1 MADHEHHRCPP
12 ATEFLLT
19 QTNHSPMKPFS
30 LLAVLAISSVFA
42 VDVRM
47 SFADG
52 PSAVRTHASAASVTV
67 ARKRI
72 AQAIKTDPIKSP
84 GRVVVVYFTPRDRPP
99 AASHTA
105 RIRRIVEETAKF
117 YESELKRHGFPN
129 RSMHVLRNDR
139 GQIDIVDVVGE
150 QTDYDKPDGQKIRDE
165 VIPALRQ
172 RGIDADASVL
182 LLFCNLMDY
191 DPVAVKISHHS
202 PYYGGGNH
210 LSGTAWQC
218 DSEILDTRRFR
229 DPTPIRDGEY
239 GRITIGRHNSIF
251 IGGVIHELGHALS
264 LPHCRQRVDEAE
276 RGTALMGSGNRTY
289 AQQLRG
295 EGKGTFITQTHALR
309 LAAHPVFNR
318 QVSRSIYDRPTT
330 EFHDLRLSEGPDQS
344 IQVVGRV
351 RGTIPSHAVV
361 AYFDPD
367 GGGDYDAT
375 TATSIPGTD
384 GEFAMRSGPLRPRT
398 SGELRIVS
406 CHVNG
411 TTSTRSLRYG
421 INPDGTP
428 NLSIAKL
435 ELELKPV
442 IDELQTGSVEDATKL
457 LREIAGSDDE
467 LASIGQTVLNR
478 FRNVEQP
485 VSIDAARIPTT
496 TKSIWLSTIR
506 PQSSEVGWLRA
517 TYNSVPDKNRLLS
530 LGGDYFAHGIYAHA
544 PAKHVYELD
553 GNWKRLRGL
562 SGIQGNLF
570 GQVDFEIIGDGKS
583 LWKATRV
590 TAGQGNAFDIDV
602 SKVQTLTLKVTDGG
616 NGRGGDWGIWV
627 EPLLT
632 R

>member
-1 MADHEHHRCPP
+1 MSIQDVHGHAR
-12 ATEFLLT
+12 FLLT
-19 QTNHSPMKPFS
+19 QTIRPPMKSFS
-30 LLAVLAISSVFA
+30 MLAVLAISLVFA
-42 VDVRM
+42 PSTRTCL
-47 SFADG
+47 ADG
-52 PSAVRTHASAASVTV
+52 PPAVRMQASASSVAV

-72 AQAIKTDPIKSP
+72 AQAIKTDPIESP
-84 GRVVVVYFTPRDRPP
+84 GRVVVVYFTPRDRQP
-99 AASHTA
+99 AANHTA

-129 RSMHVLRNDR
+129 RSMHTLRNER
-139 GQIDIVDVVGE
+139 GQIDIIDVVGE

-165 VIPALRQ
+165 VIPVLRQ

-191 DPVAVKISHHS
+191 DPVASKISHHS
-202 PYYGGGNH
+202 PYYGGGSH

-276 RGTALMGSGNRTY
+276 RRTALMGSGNRTY

-295 EGKGTFITQTHALR
+295 EGKGTFITQTHAFR

-318 QVSRSIYDRPTT
+318 QVARSIYDRPATD
-330 EFHDLRLSEGPDQS
+330 FHDLRLSVGPEQS
-344 IQVVGRV
+344 FQIDGRV
-351 RGTIPSHAVV
+351 NSTIPSHAVV

-375 TATSIPGTD
+375 TATSVPGTD
-384 GEFAMRSGPLRPRT
+384 GKFSMHSGPLRSKT

-411 TTSTRSLRYG
+411 TTSTRSLRYS
-421 INPDGTP
+421 INADGTP
-428 NLSIAKL
+428 DLSIAKL

-442 IDELQTGSVEDATKL
+442 IDQLQAGSVENATQS

-467 LASIGQTVLNR
+467 LASIGQRVLER
-478 FRNVEQP
+478 FKNLEQP
-485 VSIDAARIPTT
+485 ISVDADLIPTT
-496 TKSIWLSTIR
+496 TKSIWLSTIC
-506 PQSSEVGWLRA
+506 PQSAEVGWLRP
-517 TYNSVPDKNRLLS
+517 TYNSVPDRKRLLS

-544 PAKHVYELD
+544 PAKHVYKLD
-553 GNWKRLRGL
+553 GNWKRLRGR

-570 GQVDFEIIGDGKS
+570 GQVDFEIVGDGKS

-590 TAGQGNAFDIDV
+590 TAGQGSAFDIDV
-602 SKVQTLTLKVTDGG
+602 SKVQTLTLKVNDGG

-627 EPLLT
+627 EPLLA